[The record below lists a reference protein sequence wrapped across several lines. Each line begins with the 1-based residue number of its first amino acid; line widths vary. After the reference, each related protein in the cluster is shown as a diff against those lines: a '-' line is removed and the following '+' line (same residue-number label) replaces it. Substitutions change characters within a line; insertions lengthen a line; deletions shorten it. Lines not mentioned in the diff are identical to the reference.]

1 MKVVAWIIGGI
12 VVAVAVVGLGIGM
25 WHLGW
30 FINKADTNKQSEIY
44 NDSFQRQNALTAT
57 LSKNIS
63 DVSTIDV
70 QIAQSDTPDVKVTLK
85 AQRKAIVSQ
94 ACETAGKLSGTVTIP
109 ASNQAFIAKE
119 CP

>member
-1 MKVVAWIIGGI
+1 MKVVAWVCGSI
-12 VVAVAVVGLGIGM
+12 VALVLVVGLGVGM

-57 LSKNIS
+57 LSKNVS
-63 DVSTIDV
+63 DVSAIDV
-70 QIAQSDTPDVKVTLK
+70 QIAQSDSPDVKVTLK

-94 ACETAGKLSGTVTIP
+94 ACETAGKLSGTVSIP
-109 ASNQAFIAKE
+109 ASNEAFIAKE
-119 CP
+119 CA

>member
-1 MKVVAWIIGGI
+1 MKTVGW
-12 VVAVAVVGLGIGM
+12 VVGSLLVLVALAGIGIGM

-44 NDSFQRQNALTAT
+44 NDSFQRQNALVST
-57 LSKNIS
+57 LSKNVS
-63 DVSTIDV
+63 DVSAIDV
-70 QIAQSDTPDVKVTLK
+70 QIAQSDSPDVKVTLK

-94 ACETAGKLSGTVTIP
+94 ACETAGKLTGTITIP

>member
-1 MKVVAWIIGGI
+1 MKVVAWVIGGI
-12 VVAVAVVGLGIGM
+12 LVLLALAGIGIGM

-57 LSKNIS
+57 LSKNVS
-63 DVSTIDV
+63 DVSAIDV
-70 QIAQSDTPDVKVTLK
+70 QIAQSDSPDVKVTLK
-85 AQRKAIVSQ
+85 AQRKAVVSQ
-94 ACETAGKLSGTVTIP
+94 ACETAGKLSGTVTIS
-109 ASNQAFIAKE
+109 ASDKAFIAKE